1 MSIVRIKKVEVQK
14 YPVEKSAEYVNFLD
28 PSVNLIDNGVRCNY
42 ELLDENQ
49 QGVFNGSLELNESEV
64 IGWKD
69 TDEQLVDAM
78 LYKLNLERFVE

>member
-28 PSVNLIDNGVRCNY
+28 PSVHLIDNGIRCNY

-64 IGWKD
+64 IEWKD

>member
-28 PSVNLIDNGVRCNY
+28 PSVHLIDNGVRCNY

-64 IGWKD
+64 IEWKD

>member
-64 IGWKD
+64 IEWKD